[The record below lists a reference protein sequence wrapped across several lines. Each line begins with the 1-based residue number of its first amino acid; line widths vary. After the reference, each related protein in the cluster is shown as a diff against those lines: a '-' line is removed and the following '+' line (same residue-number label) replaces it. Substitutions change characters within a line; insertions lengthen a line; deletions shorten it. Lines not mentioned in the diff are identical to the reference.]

1 MTFYFLL
8 LQFIITT
15 FYYYNIYY
23 NNLYYNKETAG
34 ECSGNSVCLLG
45 KSRFRVTL
53 LHSSLIIHFVINH

>member
-23 NNLYYNKETAG
+23 NNLYYNKETDVL
-34 ECSGNSVCLLG
+34 GNVLEIVSVCWESPGLE
-45 KSRFRVTL
+45 
-53 LHSSLIIHFVINH
+53 LHSYIQV